1 MTLRLAHAACAV
13 TVPRMKMKL
22 LTIAALLVA
31 PACTNVATT
40 PRPQAAAGSA
50 PHAGT
55 GMVSA
60 ADPRAAAAGVEILN
74 AGGTATDAAIAT
86 QLALN
91 VVEPQSSGIG
101 GGSFWVSHD
110 AATGQVSSID
120 GRETAPM
127 AAGPTWFYDADG
139 KPLSHA
145 DAVPGGRSV
154 GVPGALRAMVLAHRQ
169 SGKLPWARLFQPAI
183 RLARD
188 GFTVTERLNNSLSSY
203 GGHVTG
209 WAKQAFFGADG
220 KALPVGTHF
229 TNPDQAA
236 FLERIAKQGP
246 DSFYVGPT
254 AQKIVATVNGAARNP
269 SKMTTGDLAAY
280 EAKARPPVCAR
291 YRVYRICS
299 MGPPSS
305 GGLTVLMILK
315 QLERF
320 DMAAL
325 GKDSPVA
332 WHLFA
337 ESTRLAF
344 ADRNRYI
351 GDPDY
356 VVVPSKGMLDPAYLA
371 TRSALI
377 SPTSTLAT
385 VEAGTPPGAPARV
398 KAPAGEVP
406 GTTDLVVADS
416 AGNVVEVTTTIEGV
430 FGSGLSVDGAM
441 LNNQLT
447 DFDIVPV
454 EVDAKG
460 QAYLVANRVEG
471 GKRPRSSMSP
481 TIVYGPDGH
490 VRLALGA
497 AGGPTIIVQIAK
509 ALVGVLD
516 WNMSAQDAIAMGL
529 LYAPGPVAAAEKGT
543 AREAMV
549 PALRALGEKVQVM
562 PLGLKANAI
571 EWKDGHWIG
580 AADPRSEGV
589 AMGQDGS
596 VTRIDR
602 VGAPGSR
609 PAE

>member
-1 MTLRLAHAACAV
+1 
-13 TVPRMKMKL
+13 
-22 LTIAALLVA
+22 
-31 PACTNVATT
+31 
-40 PRPQAAAGSA
+40 
-50 PHAGT
+50 
-55 GMVSA
+55 
-60 ADPRAAAAGVEILN
+60 
-74 AGGTATDAAIAT
+74 
-86 QLALN
+86 
-91 VVEPQSSGIG
+91 
-101 GGSFWVSHD
+101 
-110 AATGQVSSID
+110 
-120 GRETAPM
+120 
-127 AAGPTWFYDADG
+127 
-139 KPLSHA
+139 
-145 DAVPGGRSV
+145 
-154 GVPGALRAMVLAHRQ
+154 
-169 SGKLPWARLFQPAI
+169 LPWARLFQPAI

-188 GFTVTERLNNSLSSY
+188 GFVVSERLNNSIASY

-220 KALPVGTHF
+220 KALPVGTVF
-229 TNPDQAA
+229 RNPDQAA
-236 FLERIAKQGP
+236 LLTRIAIQGG

-269 SKMTTGDLAAY
+269 SKMTTGDVASY
-280 EAKARPPVCAR
+280 DAKPRDAVCAK

-305 GGLTVLMILK
+305 GGITVLMILD

-320 DMAAL
+320 DMTKL

-344 ADRNRYI
+344 ADRNLYV

-356 VVVPSKGMLDPAYLA
+356 VVVPIKGMLDPAYIA
-371 TRSALI
+371 SRSALM
-377 SPTSTLAT
+377 SPTASIAN
-385 VEAGTPPGAPARV
+385 VEAGSPPGAPPRV
-398 KAPAGEVP
+398 KAPAGEVA

-454 EVDAKG
+454 KNGD
-460 QAYLVANRVEG
+460 LVANRVEG

-497 AGGPTIIVQIAK
+497 AGGPTIIAQIAK

-529 LYAPGPVAAAEKGT
+529 IYAPGPIAAVEQGT

-549 PALRALGEKVQVM
+549 PALRALGEQVRVV

-571 EWKDGHWIG
+571 EWKADGHGGGRWIG

-589 AMGQDGS
+589 AIGQDGS
-596 VTRIDR
+596 VTRIER
-602 VGAPGSR
+602 VGAPGNR
-609 PAE
+609 PPE